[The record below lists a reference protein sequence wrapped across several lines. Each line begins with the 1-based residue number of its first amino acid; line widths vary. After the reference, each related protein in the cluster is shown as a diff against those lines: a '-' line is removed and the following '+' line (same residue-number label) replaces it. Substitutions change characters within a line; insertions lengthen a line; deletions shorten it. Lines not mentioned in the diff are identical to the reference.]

1 MTRSVMTL
9 VMGMM
14 LLLSFAASA
23 RADWPVTSYPEYR
36 GKILDAETKE
46 PIEGAV
52 AVVYYDR
59 DMLIGGPGGPGSY
72 IFHAKERLTDEKGEF
87 TFPSYTSLHLISEGG
102 CASFIF
108 FKPGY
113 MAISGLVY
121 TLDDTGLYVSLD
133 QYLSTG
139 PVGEEIEIRYATRK
153 GAVVPWV
160 GPAGIVELRK
170 AKTREEKWRSS
181 LVSTSSMG
189 ARELPILYKAIEEAE
204 KKLKAE
210 GIQ

>member
-1 MTRSVMTL
+1 MTRSMMTL

-14 LLLSFAASA
+14 LLLSFAQGSW
-23 RADWPVTSYPEYR
+23 ADWPVTSYPEYR

-113 MAISGLVY
+113 MASY
-121 TLDDTGLYVSLD
+121 
-133 QYLSTG
+133 G
-139 PVGEEIEIRYATRK
+139 PEVLENCYMTQDYFTTDEAGKIGEVRAK
-153 GAVVPWV
+153 GGRPAIYQ
-160 GPAGIVELRK
+160 GPLGIVELRK
-170 AKTREEKWRSS
+170 AKTREEILMGSPGAPSSEFRSNK
-181 LVSTSSMG
+181 
-189 ARELPILYKAIEEAE
+189 LPLLFKAINEDR
-204 KKLKAE
+204 KRRGLE
-210 GIQ
+210 GEIK

>member
-1 MTRSVMTL
+1 MMTL

-14 LLLSFAASA
+14 LLLSFAQGSW
-23 RADWPVTSYPEYR
+23 ADWPVTSYPEYR

-46 PIEGAV
+46 PIVGAV

-113 MAISGLVY
+113 MASY
-121 TLDDTGLYVSLD
+121 
-133 QYLSTG
+133 G
-139 PVGEEIEIRYATRK
+139 PEVLENCYMTQDYFTTDEAGKIGEVRAK
-153 GAVVPWV
+153 GGRPAIYQ
-160 GPAGIVELRK
+160 GPLGIVELRK
-170 AKTREEKWRSS
+170 AKTREEILMGSPGAPSSEFRSNK
-181 LVSTSSMG
+181 
-189 ARELPILYKAIEEAE
+189 LPLLFKAINEDR
-204 KKLKAE
+204 KRRGLE
-210 GIQ
+210 GEIK